1 MRPKEG
7 FPRTVQSFRFSL
19 GRSIV
24 GAREVALGG
33 RRIIVRW
40 ISPDPGRSRVFSV
53 PLSVVLAAGVLL
65 FLSWLSLGFGA
76 YLVSRLYHDNR
87 RLGLENAHLQEQA
100 AQLDEVR
107 DLVKGIEKDAK
118 VIRGFLGV
126 EKRQEGGGGKG
137 QGGFTADDH
146 LSQLILD
153 EAPRTRTKTGTE
165 THSSSSL
172 LEQTRGV
179 KENLREL
186 LQVMREQRDRLDHTP
201 SIVPVDSETYCFSSG
216 FGWRQS
222 PFTGQREF
230 HTGLDIGDSE
240 GTPIIAPANGVVRE
254 AGSSRHMGRYL
265 RLDHGRGCT
274 TSYSH
279 LSLFNVKPGDKVKRG
294 QVLGLMG
301 NTGNSS
307 GPHVHYR
314 IEVDE
319 KVVNPRSYILNS
331 VAARG
336 TVNPLSP

>member
-1 MRPKEG
+1 M
-7 FPRTVQSFRFSL
+7 
-19 GRSIV
+19 
-24 GAREVALGG
+24 GG

-40 ISPDPGRSRVFSV
+40 MSPDPGGSRVFSV
-53 PLSVVLAAGVLL
+53 PLAVVLAAGMLL
-65 FLSWLSLGFGA
+65 VLSWLSLGLGA
-76 YLVSRLYHDNR
+76 YLVTRLYYDNR
-87 RLGLENAHLQEQA
+87 RLEVENAQLQEQA
-100 AQLDEVR
+100 TQLDEMR
-107 DLVKGIEKDAK
+107 ALVKSIEKDGK

-137 QGGFTADDH
+137 QGGFAADD
-146 LSQLILD
+146 QLPQLTGD
-153 EAPRTRTKTGTE
+153 EAPRTRTLIATE
-165 THSSSSL
+165 NYSSSSL
-172 LEQTRGV
+172 LEQTRRL

-186 LQVMREQRDRLDHTP
+186 LQAMREQRDRLDHTP

-230 HTGLDIGDSE
+230 HSGLDISDSE
-240 GTPIIAPANGVVRE
+240 GTPIIAPANGVVLE
-254 AGSSRHMGRYL
+254 AGSSKYMGRYL
-265 RLDHGRGCT
+265 KLDHGRGCT

-279 LSLFNVKPGDKVKRG
+279 LSRFNVKPGDKVKRG

-319 KVVNPRSYILNS
+319 KMVNPRTYILNS
-331 VAARG
+331 VAPMG
-336 TVNPLSP
+336 TAKPLSP

>member
-1 MRPKEG
+1 M
-7 FPRTVQSFRFSL
+7 
-19 GRSIV
+19 
-24 GAREVALGG
+24 GG

-40 ISPDPGRSRVFSV
+40 MSPDPGRSRVFSV
-53 PLSVVLAAGVLL
+53 SLALVLVAGMLL
-65 FLSWLSLGFGA
+65 ALSWISLGLGA
-76 YLVSRLYHDNR
+76 YLVTRLYHDNR

-100 AQLDEVR
+100 AQLDEMR
-107 DLVKGIEKDAK
+107 ALVKSIEKDGK

-137 QGGFTADDH
+137 QGGFTADD
-146 LSQLILD
+146 QLPQLTVD
-153 EAPRTRTKTGTE
+153 EVSWTRTLTE
-165 THSSSSL
+165 TENHSSSSSL
-172 LEQTRGV
+172 LEKTRRV

-186 LQVMREQRDRLDHTP
+186 LQVMREQRDRLEHTP

-230 HTGLDIGDSE
+230 HSGLDISDSE
-240 GTPIIAPANGVVRE
+240 GTPIIAPANGVVLE
-254 AGSSRHMGRYL
+254 AGSSRYMGRYL

-279 LSLFNVKPGDKVKRG
+279 LSRFNVKPGDRVKRG

-314 IEVDE
+314 IDVNE
-319 KVVNPRSYILNS
+319 KMVNPRSYILNS
-331 VAARG
+331 VAAMG
-336 TVNPLSP
+336 TAKPASP